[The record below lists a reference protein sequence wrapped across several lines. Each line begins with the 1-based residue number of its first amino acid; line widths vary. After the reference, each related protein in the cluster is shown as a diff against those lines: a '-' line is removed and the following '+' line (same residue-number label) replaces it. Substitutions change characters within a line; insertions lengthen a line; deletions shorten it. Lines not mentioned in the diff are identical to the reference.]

1 MGPRHLQRCST
12 LVPSDLSTGAF
23 ALQLQLSFDSPF
35 VSGQLQFSSSD
46 SAMETCTSDNDDRVS
61 PWILWRFCIRKRLF
75 NGALQH
81 YQESRAQLDFTISGV
96 RQLSRIWSRRAD
108 LAWPSQALLAWK
120 TFTSKQVRT
129 FSFWRPSRS
138 VWDHPIPSGCLQSVC
153 SFKPCLSLYPFPNDA
168 KV

>member
-1 MGPRHLQRCST
+1 MTTEWVLEFSEGS
-12 LVPSDLSTGAF
+12 A
-23 ALQLQLSFDSPF
+23 
-35 VSGQLQFSSSD
+35 SGS
-46 SAMETCTSDNDDRVS
+46 V
-61 PWILWRFCIRKRLF
+61 F

-96 RQLSRIWSRRAD
+96 RQLSRIWSRRAH

-153 SFKPCLSLYPFPNDA
+153 SFKPCLSLCPFPNDA
-168 KV
+168 KVQKRMLSFCFVFSRPVSWVLSTKSWMIICLK